1 MTSGRA
7 AGPLKVYLEV
17 GAKKTFTSAMDWPGW
32 SRSGRDEQTALDA
45 LLECGPRYVRVVGR
59 TAGFKAPKD
68 TGELTITER
77 LTGDAATDFG
87 APGAIPLADRAPLT
101 DDELGRLEKI
111 FSDCWKAFERA
122 SKGAQGKKLS
132 KGPRGGG
139 RDLAGIEEH
148 VRGAEQSY
156 AAQVGLRGDLLEA
169 VRARARG
176 ELPDV
181 GPRGGERWPARYAIR
196 RAAWHVLDHAWEI
209 EDRSASQG

>member
-1 MTSGRA
+1 
-7 AGPLKVYLEV
+7 
-17 GAKKTFTSAMDWPGW
+17 MDWPGW

-45 LLECGPRYVRVVGR
+45 LLEYGSRYVRVVGR
-59 TAGFKAPKD
+59 TAGFTAPKD

-87 APGAIPLADRAPLT
+87 VPGAIPLADRAPLT

-111 FSDCWKAFERA
+111 FHSCWKAFERA
-122 SKGAQGKKLS
+122 SKGADG

-139 RDLAGIEEH
+139 RDLAGIEKH
-148 VRGAEQSY
+148 VRDAEESY

-169 VRARARG
+169 VGARARG
-176 ELPDV
+176 DLPDR
-181 GPRGGERWPARYAIR
+181 GPRGGERWPARYGIR

-209 EDRSASQG
+209 EDRSTSQG